1 VQPDR
6 GSAGAAARSNDAR
19 KYVVS
24 LTKKGAP
31 LTDGAIA
38 ANRDALKGIPT
49 EDITTCMRVLHRAQ
63 HNLLTVGISVD
74 SEYHVDKLLG
84 T

>member
-1 VQPDR
+1 
-6 GSAGAAARSNDAR
+6 
-19 KYVVS
+19 
-24 LTKKGAP
+24 
-31 LTDGAIA
+31 
-38 ANRDALKGIPT
+38 
-49 EDITTCMRVLHRAQ
+49 MRVLHRAQ